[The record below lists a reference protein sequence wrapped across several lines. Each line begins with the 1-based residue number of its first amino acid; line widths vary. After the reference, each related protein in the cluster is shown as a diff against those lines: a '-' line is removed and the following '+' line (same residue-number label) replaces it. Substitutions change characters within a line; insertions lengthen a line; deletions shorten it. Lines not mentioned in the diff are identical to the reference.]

1 MDRVNQWLTIL
12 NEFNIN
18 PVQNKQPLNNE
29 AF

>member
-12 NEFNIN
+12 NEFNIKS
-18 PVQNKQPLNNE
+18 VQNKQPLNNE